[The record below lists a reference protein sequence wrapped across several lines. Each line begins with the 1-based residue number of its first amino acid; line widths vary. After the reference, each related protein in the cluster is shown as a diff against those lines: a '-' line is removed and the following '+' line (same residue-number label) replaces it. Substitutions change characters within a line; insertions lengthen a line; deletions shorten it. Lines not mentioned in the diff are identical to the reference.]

1 MREANRPVI
10 SINVANTSVANMG
23 RLALAGGLV

>member
-10 SINVANTSVANMG
+10 SINVANMR
-23 RLALAGGLV
+23 RLALSGGLV

>member
-10 SINVANTSVANMG
+10 SINVANTR
-23 RLALAGGLV
+23 RLALSGGLV

>member
-10 SINVANTSVANMG
+10 SINVANTR
-23 RLALAGGLV
+23 RLALSGRLV